1 MTADERLA
9 RIRSKVQRAKQHFG
23 NLKIARDRFIESE
36 PYVVESK
43 KNPKAGYV
51 DFYLANIQ
59 APPDEIG
66 LITGDVIHNLRSALD
81 HLAYQLVLVNSAT
94 PTRQTCFPIFDSAQ
108 IVTTGTR
115 QVQGMAQ
122 TAIDAIN
129 AAKPYQSG
137 TDELWWLHKLD
148 IADKH
153 HAPLLT
159 LMRVGEADIEVPGGF
174 WQPGFKW
181 PDFAMPGFGTPL
193 KDGDVFFTCELGV
206 EDYTKVRFD
215 VMLSD
220 PQSIKSFP
228 LVMLLQKILYVVD
241 ALIVSFRL
249 ELV

>member
-1 MTADERLA
+1 MTADERLT
-9 RIRSKVQRAKQHFG
+9 RIRTKVQRAKQHLG

-43 KNPKAGYV
+43 KNPKPGYV

-66 LITGDVIHNLRSALD
+66 LIAGDVIHNLRSALD

-94 PTRQTCFPIFDSAQ
+94 PTTQTCFPIFGSAQ
-108 IVTTGTR
+108 IVTTRTR

-122 TAIDAIN
+122 TAVDAIN
-129 AAKPYQSG
+129 AANSYQGG

-159 LMRVGEADIEVPGGF
+159 LMRVAEADIEVPGGF
-174 WQPGFKW
+174 WQPGFRW
-181 PDFAMPGFGTPL
+181 PGFAMPGFGTPL
-193 KDGDVFFTCELGV
+193 KGGDIFFTCEPGV
-206 EDYTKVRFD
+206 EDYTKIRFD
-215 VMLSD
+215 VTLSD
-220 PQSIKSFP
+220 PQSIKGFP
-228 LVMLLQKILYVVD
+228 LVILLEKILDVVD
-241 ALIVSFRL
+241 ALIASFRS